1 MFDIKENLKKL
12 PTQPG
17 VYIMKDKND
26 TILYV
31 GKAINLKNR
40 VSQYFRKTNKTL
52 RIEKMVSKIAYFEYI
67 ITDTEVEALI
77 LECNLIKKH
86 KPQYN
91 VMLKDDKSYPYIKV
105 TMKETFPRVYITRKK
120 VADGSKYY
128 GPYTDVYAVHEM
140 LDHIKSIFPIRNCN
154 KNVEYSEKN
163 RPCLNFHIKKC
174 LAPCSGNVSEE
185 DYRLM
190 IKKVCS
196 ILEGNYDEII
206 SSLTREMNDY
216 SKNLMYEKAAEARDK
231 IANIKKMSEKQK
243 VTGYGNKNID
253 VIGTS
258 KIDKKIYVSVLS
270 IKNGKLLN
278 NEKYKFDDIGDE
290 EESDILLDFIKQFYS
305 VRTDIP
311 SQILIRYEIE
321 DLELLENWLSEKSGD
336 KVKIKVVKKGENDS
350 LLKMAEKNAVDLIKK
365 SSTNQ
370 NENIIIKM
378 YEELHLK
385 KIPAKIES
393 YDISNMG
400 NDNMVGAMVSVVD
413 GKLRPDLYRKFKIKE
428 NYSQDDISCT
438 YEIVKRRL
446 KRVGTQDNSFGTL
459 PDLIL
464 ADGGRNQVN
473 VIKKALKEEGFD
485 DVEVIGMVKDNKHKI
500 KAVYVKDK
508 NIPISKHQE
517 LLMFLF
523 EIQEEV
529 HRVAITYH
537 RELSSSKLNES
548 WLDTIDGIGEI
559 KKKELL
565 KHFGNIEKIKNA
577 EICELMQVKGIT
589 EKIAQKIKEAK

>member
-40 VSQYFRKTNKTL
+40 VSQYFRKTKKSL
-52 RIEKMVSKIAYFEYI
+52 RIEKMVSKISYFEYI
-67 ITDTEVEALI
+67 ITNNEVEALI
-77 LECNLIKKH
+77 LECNLIKTH

-91 VMLKDDKSYPYIKV
+91 VMLKDDKTYPYIKV
-105 TMKETFPRVYITRKK
+105 TMKETFPRVYITRRK
-120 VADGSKYY
+120 VPDGSKYY
-128 GPYTDVYAVHEM
+128 GPYTDVYAVNDM
-140 LDHIKSIFPIRNCN
+140 LDHIKSIFPIRTCK

-174 LAPCSGNVSEE
+174 LAPCAGNISKE
-185 DYRLM
+185 DYMLM

-206 SSLTREMNDY
+206 NSLTREMNEY
-216 SKNLMYEKAAEARDK
+216 SKNLMYEKAASTRDK
-231 IANIKKMSEKQK
+231 IFSIKKMAEKQK
-243 VTGYGNKNID
+243 VTGFGNKNID

-258 KIDKKIYVSVLS
+258 KIDKKIYVSILS

-278 NEKYKFDDIGDE
+278 SDKYKFDDVEDE
-290 EESDILLDFIKQFYS
+290 QEKDILLTFIKQFYS
-305 VRTDIP
+305 LRTDIP
-311 SQILIRYEIE
+311 SQILIRHEID
-321 DLELLENWLSEKSGD
+321 DLELIENWLSEKSENN
-336 KVKIKVVKKGENDS
+336 VKIKVVKKGDNDA

-365 SSTNQ
+365 SSTEK
-370 NENIIIKM
+370 ENAIIRL
-378 YEELHLK
+378 YEEFHLMQ
-385 KIPAKIES
+385 IPQKIES

-400 NDNMVGAMVSVVD
+400 SDNMVGAMVTVVD

-428 NYSQDDISCT
+428 NYTQDDISCT
-438 YEIVKRRL
+438 YEILKRRL
-446 KRVGTQDNSFGTL
+446 KRVGTEDKSFGTL
-459 PDLIL
+459 PNLIL

-473 VIKKALKEEGFD
+473 AIKKALREENID
-485 DVEVIGMVKDNKHKI
+485 NVEVIGMVKDNKHKI

-508 NIPISKHQE
+508 NISLAPHQDI
-517 LLMFLF
+517 LKFLF
-523 EIQEEV
+523 MIQEEV

-537 RELSSSKLNES
+537 RELSSNKLNES
-548 WLDTIDGIGEI
+548 WLDTVEGIGDI
-559 KKKELL
+559 KKKALL
-565 KHFGNIEKIKNA
+565 KHFGSVEKIRNA
-577 EICELMQVKGIT
+577 EVYELMEVKGIT
-589 EKIAQKIKEAK
+589 ESIARKIKEAK

>member
-17 VYIMKDKND
+17 VYIMKDEND

-40 VSQYFRKTNKTL
+40 VSQYFRKTNKSL
-52 RIEKMVSKIAYFEYI
+52 RIEKMVSKISYFEYI
-67 ITDTEVEALI
+67 ITNNEVEALI

-105 TMKETFPRVYITRKK
+105 TLKENFPRVYVTRNKI
-120 VADGSKYY
+120 ADGSKYY
-128 GPYTDVYAVHEM
+128 GPYTDVYALNDM
-140 LDHIKSIFPIRNCN
+140 LDHIKSIFPIRTCK

-174 LAPCSGNVSEE
+174 LAPCVGNISKE

-196 ILEGNYDEII
+196 ILEGNYEDII
-206 SSLTREMNDY
+206 NSLTREMNEY
-216 SKNLMYEKAAEARDK
+216 SKNLMYEKAASIRDK
-231 IANIKKMSEKQK
+231 IFSIKKMSEKQK

-258 KIDKKIYVSVLS
+258 KVDKKIYISVLS

-278 NEKYKFDDIGDE
+278 SDKYKFDDVADE
-290 EESDILLDFIKQFYS
+290 EEKDILLTFIKQFYS
-305 VRTDIP
+305 LKTEIP
-311 SQILIRYEIE
+311 SQILIRHEID
-321 DLELLENWLSEKSGD
+321 DLALIENWLSEKNQD
-336 KVKIKVVKKGENDS
+336 NVKIKVVKKGDNDG

-365 SSTNQ
+365 SSTEK
-370 NENIIIKM
+370 ENDIIRL
-378 YEELHLK
+378 YEEFHLMQV
-385 KIPAKIES
+385 PQKIES

-400 NDNMVGAMVSVVD
+400 SDNMVGAMITIID
-413 GKLRPDLYRKFKIKE
+413 GKLRPDLYRRFKIKE
-428 NYSQDDISCT
+428 NNTQDDISCT
-438 YEIVKRRL
+438 YEILKRRL
-446 KRVGTQDNSFGTL
+446 KRAGTDDKSFGTL
-459 PDLIL
+459 PNLIL

-473 VIKKALKEEGFD
+473 AIKKALREENID
-485 DVEVIGMVKDNKHKI
+485 NVEVVGMVKDNKHKI

-508 NIPISKHQE
+508 NISLAGHQDI
-517 LLMFLF
+517 LRFLF
-523 EIQEEV
+523 MIQEEV

-548 WLDTIDGIGEI
+548 WLDLIEGIGEV

-565 KHFGNIEKIKNA
+565 KQFGSIEKIKNA
-577 EICELMQVKGIT
+577 SIEELMKVKGIT
-589 EKIAQKIKEAK
+589 ESIAKKIREEE

>member
-40 VSQYFRKTNKTL
+40 VSQYFRKTKKSL
-52 RIEKMVSKIAYFEYI
+52 RIEKMVSKISYFEYI
-67 ITDTEVEALI
+67 ITNNEVEALI

-91 VMLKDDKSYPYIKV
+91 VMLKDDKTYPYIKV
-105 TMKETFPRVYITRKK
+105 TMKETFPRVYLTRRKI
-120 VADGSKYY
+120 ADGSKYY
-128 GPYTDVYAVHEM
+128 GPYTDVYAVNDM
-140 LDHIKSIFPIRNCN
+140 LDYIKNIFPIRTCK
-154 KNVEYSEKN
+154 KNIEYSEKN

-174 LAPCSGNVSEE
+174 LAPCAGNISEE
-185 DYRLM
+185 DYRIM

-196 ILEGNYDEII
+196 ILEGNYDDII
-206 SSLTREMNDY
+206 NSLTREMNEY
-216 SKNLMYEKAAEARDK
+216 STNLMYEKAASIRDK
-231 IANIKKMSEKQK
+231 IFSIKKMSEKQK

-258 KIDKKIYVSVLS
+258 KIDKKIYISVLS

-278 NEKYKFDDIGDE
+278 SDKYKFDDVADE
-290 EESDILLDFIKQFYS
+290 EEKDILLTFIKQFYS
-305 VRTDIP
+305 LKTDIP
-311 SQILIRYEIE
+311 SQILIRHEID
-321 DLELLENWLSEKSGD
+321 DLELIENWLSEKGENN
-336 KVKIKVVKKGENDS
+336 VKIKVVKKGENDA

-365 SSTNQ
+365 SST
-370 NENIIIKM
+370 EKETAIIRL
-378 YEELHLK
+378 YEEFHLMQV
-385 KIPAKIES
+385 PQKIES

-400 NDNMVGAMVSVVD
+400 SDNMVGAMVTVVD
-413 GKLRPDLYRKFKIKE
+413 GKLRPDLYRKFKVKE
-428 NYSQDDISCT
+428 NYTQDDISCT
-438 YEIVKRRL
+438 YEILKRRL
-446 KRVGTQDNSFGTL
+446 KRVGTDDESFGTL
-459 PDLIL
+459 PNLIL

-473 VIKKALKEEGFD
+473 AIKKALREENID
-485 DVEVIGMVKDNKHKI
+485 SVEVIGMVKDNKHKI

-508 NIPISKHQE
+508 NISLVSHQDI
-517 LLMFLF
+517 LKFLF
-523 EIQEEV
+523 MIQEEV

-537 RELSSSKLNES
+537 RELSSKKLNES
-548 WLDTIDGIGEI
+548 WLDTVEGIGDV

-565 KHFGNIEKIKNA
+565 KYFGSIEKIRNA
-577 EICELMQVKGIT
+577 EVEELMKVKGIT
-589 EKIAQKIKEAK
+589 ESIAKKIKEAK